1 MSREIALMPA
11 TELLRR
17 YRDRSLSPVEA
28 TKAALARIA
37 ALNETLNAYC
47 LVDDERALAA
57 ARASEARWQ
66 KGTPRRP
73 DRRRA
78 GLDQGPASS
87 PTAGRRGAASHAID
101 PNRSVG
107 RRMRR

>member
-37 ALNETLNAYC
+37 ALNDRLNAYC
-47 LVDDERALAA
+47 LVDAEAALAA
-57 ARASEARWQ
+57 AQASEARWQ
-66 KGTPRRP
+66 KGSPSGP
-73 DRRRA
+73 
-78 GLDQGPASS
+78 LDGVPGSIKDLILTRDW
-87 PTAGRRGAASHAID
+87 PTRRGSHAID
-101 PNRSVG
+101 PKG
-107 RRMRR
+107 PWIEDAP